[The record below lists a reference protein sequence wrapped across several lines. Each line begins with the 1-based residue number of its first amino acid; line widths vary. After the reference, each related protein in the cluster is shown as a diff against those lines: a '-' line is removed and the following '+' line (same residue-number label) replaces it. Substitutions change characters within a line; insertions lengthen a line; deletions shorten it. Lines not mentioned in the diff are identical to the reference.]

1 MIEIV
6 DRLATREITNEKDIL
21 EALSEYPELE
31 CCDFLD
37 YPGDVD
43 DILICVKVEIR
54 NDWERIQNLKVIYGK
69 WSKILMAV
77 LYFKENSECEIQFL
91 KKNFDLDNEQEVY
104 TKLEEE
110 KDEPKILDFDN
121 IKWGVLTGVLL
132 SIIVGFLILKPLDTS
147 RDTWMVLCVIL
158 FCGFCFI
165 LGTVSE
171 ELGEYSELKKPH
183 TTLYRSIGNF
193 VSLMVVLF
201 SLQYVMWSFVAGK
214 IRIIDGGKGEVVY
227 KKDVFDYERRELVKG
242 VGRR

>member
-6 DRLATREITNEKDIL
+6 DRLVTREITNEKDIL

-31 CCDFLD
+31 YCDFLD

-54 NDWERIQNLKVIYGK
+54 NDWERVQNLKVIYGK

-132 SIIVGFLILKPLDTS
+132 SIIVGFLILKPLDTP
-147 RDTWMVLCVIL
+147 RDNWMVFCVIL
-158 FCGFCFI
+158 SCGFCFI

-171 ELGEYSELKKPH
+171 ELEDLNKPR
-183 TTLYRSIGNF
+183 TKLCRLIGNF
-193 VSLMVVLF
+193 ISLMVVLF

-227 KKDVFDYERRELVKG
+227 KKDVFDYERREVVK
-242 VGRR
+242 

>member
-1 MIEIV
+1 MIDLINSESTKEWDVIKA
-6 DRLATREITNEKDIL
+6 LNEYQTLDYGDL
-21 EALSEYPELE
+21 
-31 CCDFLD
+31 LD
-37 YPGDVD
+37 YPEDVD
-43 DILICVKVEIR
+43 GVLNLLDDNIK
-54 NDWERIQNLKVIYGK
+54 NDWEVVQSLKVVFGR
-69 WSKILMAV
+69 WSKV
-77 LYFKENSECEIQFL
+77 LVAIFFFNEDHDCETL
-91 KKNFDLDNEQEVY
+91 YLNDEFDWEDEQEVY

-147 RDTWMVLCVIL
+147 RDTWIVLCVIL

-193 VSLMVVLF
+193 VSLIVVLF
-201 SLQYVMWSFVAGK
+201 GLMYGMWSFVAGK
-214 IRIIDGGKGEVVY
+214 TRIIDGGKREVVY
-227 KKDVFDYERRELVKG
+227 KKDVFDYDSREVVK
-242 VGRR
+242 

>member
-6 DRLATREITNEKDIL
+6 DRLATREITNEKDLL
-21 EALSEYPELE
+21 ETLSEYPELE
-31 CCDFLD
+31 YCDFLD

-54 NDWERIQNLKVIYGK
+54 NDWDKVQNLRVIYGK

-104 TKLEEE
+104 AKLEEE
-110 KDEPKILDFDN
+110 KDEPKIIDFGN
-121 IKWGVLTGVLL
+121 IKWGVLTGGLL
-132 SIIVGFLILKPLDTS
+132 SIIVGFLILKPLDTP
-147 RDTWMVLCVIL
+147 RDNWMVLCVIL

-171 ELGEYSELKKPH
+171 ELGELKKPH

-201 SLQYVMWSFVAGK
+201 GLIYVMWSFVAGK
-214 IRIIDGGKGEVVY
+214 TRIIDGGSRKVIY
-227 KKDVFDYERRELVKG
+227 KEEVFDYEYRKG
-242 VGRR
+242 D

>member
-31 CCDFLD
+31 YCDFLD

-54 NDWERIQNLKVIYGK
+54 NDWERVQNLKVIYGK

-132 SIIVGFLILKPLDTS
+132 SIIVGFLILLPFSTPKDNWIT
-147 RDTWMVLCVIL
+147 LCIFL
-158 FCGFCFI
+158 FFGICYT
-165 LGTVSE
+165 LGSVYESV
-171 ELGEYSELKKPH
+171 GEYRKPK
-183 TTLYRSIGNF
+183 TTLYRLIGNF

-201 SLQYVMWSFVAGK
+201 GSMYVMWSFVAGK
-214 IRIIDGGKGEVVY
+214 TRIIDGGSRKVIYKEEVFDFKRFDI
-227 KKDVFDYERRELVKG
+227 KKDKS
-242 VGRR
+242 

>member
-1 MIEIV
+1 MIDLINSESTKEWDVIKA
-6 DRLATREITNEKDIL
+6 LNEYQTLDYGDL
-21 EALSEYPELE
+21 
-31 CCDFLD
+31 LD
-37 YPGDVD
+37 YPEDVD
-43 DILICVKVEIR
+43 GVLNLLDDNIK
-54 NDWERIQNLKVIYGK
+54 NDWEVVQSLKVVFGR
-69 WSKILMAV
+69 WSKV
-77 LYFKENSECEIQFL
+77 LVAIFFFNEDHDCETL
-91 KKNFDLDNEQEVY
+91 YLNDEFDWEDEQEVY

-147 RDTWMVLCVIL
+147 RDTWIVLCVIL

-193 VSLMVVLF
+193 VSLIVVLF
-201 SLQYVMWSFVAGK
+201 GLMYGMWGFVAGK
-214 IRIIDGGKGEVVY
+214 VRIIDGGKREVVY
-227 KKDVFDYERRELVKG
+227 KKDVFDYERREVVK
-242 VGRR
+242 

>member
-1 MIEIV
+1 MIDLIDSESTKEWDVIKA
-6 DRLATREITNEKDIL
+6 LNE
-21 EALSEYPELE
+21 YQT
-31 CCDFLD
+31 LD
-37 YPGDVD
+37 YGDLLDYHEDVD
-43 DILICVKVEIR
+43 GVLNLLDDSVN
-54 NDWERIQNLKVIYGK
+54 NDWEKVQSLKVVYGR
-69 WSKILMAV
+69 WSKV
-77 LYFKENSECEIQFL
+77 LVAIFFFNEDHDCETL
-91 KKNFDLDNEQEVY
+91 YLNDEFDWEDEQEVY

-132 SIIVGFLILKPLDTS
+132 SIIVGFLILKPLDTP
-147 RDTWMVLCVIL
+147 RDSWMVFCVIL

-193 VSLMVVLF
+193 VSFMVVLF
-201 SLQYVMWSFVAGK
+201 GLIYVMWSFVAGK
-214 IRIIDGGKGEVVY
+214 TRIIDGGEREVVY
-227 KKDVFDYERRELVKG
+227 KKDVFDYERREVVKG

>member
-1 MIEIV
+1 MIDLINSESTKEWDVIKA
-6 DRLATREITNEKDIL
+6 LNEYQTLDYGDL
-21 EALSEYPELE
+21 
-31 CCDFLD
+31 LD
-37 YPGDVD
+37 YPEDVD
-43 DILICVKVEIR
+43 GVLNLLDDNIK
-54 NDWERIQNLKVIYGK
+54 NDWEVVQSLKVVFGR
-69 WSKILMAV
+69 WSKV
-77 LYFKENSECEIQFL
+77 LVAIFFFNEDHDCETL
-91 KKNFDLDNEQEVY
+91 YLNDEFDWEDEQEVY

-147 RDTWMVLCVIL
+147 RDTWIVLCVIL

-193 VSLMVVLF
+193 VSFMVVLF
-201 SLQYVMWSFVAGK
+201 GLIYVMWSFVAGK
-214 IRIIDGGKGEVVY
+214 TRIIDGGEREVVY
-227 KKDVFDYERRELVKG
+227 KKDVFDYERREVVK
-242 VGRR
+242 

>member
-6 DRLATREITNEKDIL
+6 DRLATREITNEKDLL
-21 EALSEYPELE
+21 ETLSEYPELE
-31 CCDFLD
+31 YCDFLD

-54 NDWERIQNLKVIYGK
+54 NDWDKVQNLRVIYGK

-104 TKLEEE
+104 AKLEEE
-110 KDEPKILDFDN
+110 KDEPEILDFDN

-132 SIIVGFLILKPLDTS
+132 SIVVGFLILKPLDTP
-147 RDTWMVLCVIL
+147 RDNWMVFCVIL

-171 ELGEYSELKKPH
+171 ELEDLNKPR
-183 TTLYRSIGNF
+183 TKIYRLIGNF
-193 VSLMVVLF
+193 GSLIVVLF
-201 SLQYVMWSFVAGK
+201 GLMYGMWGFVAGK
-214 IRIIDGGKGEVVY
+214 VRIIDGGKREVVY
-227 KKDVFDYERRELVKG
+227 KKDVFDYERRDVVK
-242 VGRR
+242 

>member
-31 CCDFLD
+31 YCDFLD

-54 NDWERIQNLKVIYGK
+54 NDWERVQNLKVIYGK

-132 SIIVGFLILKPLDTS
+132 SIIVGFLI
-147 RDTWMVLCVIL
+147 
-158 FCGFCFI
+158 
-165 LGTVSE
+165 
-171 ELGEYSELKKPH
+171 
-183 TTLYRSIGNF
+183 
-193 VSLMVVLF
+193 
-201 SLQYVMWSFVAGK
+201 
-214 IRIIDGGKGEVVY
+214 
-227 KKDVFDYERRELVKG
+227 
-242 VGRR
+242 